1 MKNKIISSLQSFLK
15 KYPIIDLGQENPYS
29 KSRRISLSL
38 IEQCN
43 GLTALDAGCREGSQT
58 KMLMEKGYR
67 VTPVDIVKLFPEAE
81 VVDLNKSLPFSDN
94 SFDLIF
100 CSEVLEHLID
110 PFFTVKEFNR
120 ILKPSGKIII
130 TTPNSYCLIFK
141 MLSLLGFPPK
151 AIQKKDHIHFFSIE
165 NITRLFPDSK
175 IYGFF
180 PIFIKFQISRYV
192 SALSPCFIIKSTKG

>member
-1 MKNKIISSLQSFLK
+1 MKNKTISLLQAFLK

-29 KSRRISLSL
+29 KSRQISLSL

-43 GLTALDAGCREGSQT
+43 GLTALDAGCRGGLQT

-120 ILKPSGKIII
+120 VLKPSGKIII